1 MLIFLTS
8 VTIVSYF
15 KATPLDSIFLF
26 TTSTASPTALNT
38 IPVVLRSAL
47 LLTITANWTALTLWA
62 LHTDRESRIRR
73 LIEAIS
79 NRVSSVQEQSGV
91 GYFNN
96 DNDVN
101 GRSPHFLLIIINLFH
116 EEKWN
121 HKTPLGKSLK

>member
-101 GRSPHFLLIIINLFH
+101 GRSPHSLLIIINLFH

>member
-8 VTIVSYF
+8 VTIVLYF
-15 KATPLDSIFLF
+15 KVTPLDSTFLF

-62 LHTDRESRIRR
+62 LHNDKESRIRR

-101 GRSPHFLLIIINLFH
+101 GRSPHSLLILLH